1 MNIRKLIKSFIFLFS
16 VTLLT
21 LGFTVQT
28 RATNINLGSQASQD
42 MGSGGKKGTWWK
54 PGDYGIRFTVVNR
67 KTGVRVARSIDYFKI
82 NDFKTDKVYS
92 TSGNNKL
99 EYIYLKNKTCDISKR
114 AYASKDGGYAYLRGN
129 DLWNV
134 ISVGSSRKTSLK
146 DIKRKY
152 LSSDTF
158 LTRVAKDMGG
168 GITLEKI
175 KSKENTLVFEPI
187 YYFHLDGKYYALTA
201 TEIALYDIMAKLNG
215 KTTIWSGHYSFSHKA
230 IPIAAYLKKEKYGVE
245 AYNGAVRVFTNSE
258 IAFNMGVGMLS
269 GKDGEK
275 KVPPKIRV
283 TDYTYRVDTDVYTS
297 VLVTAGNDATP
308 DNPIKVKFDIP
319 GVGTIS
325 SGDVY
330 VPKGKNQLVWVKW
343 HTPKEPMQIDINAT
357 VSHSTNS
364 ETKTISVDIEK
375 KNLWEPLNPKAD
387 DKKPLNLTDFDMNF
401 KPEESN
407 ITDTDKVEELYW
419 STWEVT
425 HIPNGDFIGWKSI
438 PNGKGGAVSY
448 IAEYDNDPYYS
459 FGKHKYKTATAPNG
473 FSVSYIVA
481 GRKPTSPR
489 KFTVKLE
496 ESSIDVHPASTASR
510 ANPDKNY
517 VKSGYGISA
526 DISVK
531 LKGNGSDACTGFQS
545 AKYYFPEFNYKKYW
559 RWGDIS
565 SEKSGFQYINTD
577 FTLPKNNYSYTGYK
591 GTSDGRFH
599 FLPIWYPDGIYDIYA
614 EVNDCWTPAGE
625 LKTNLVG
632 EITCKGA
639 LWDDWHIQP
648 GK

>member
-1 MNIRKLIKSFIFLFS
+1 MNIRKLIKSSIFLFS

-54 PGDYGIRFTVVNR
+54 PGDYGIRFTVINR
-67 KTGVRVARSIDYFKI
+67 KTGARIARSIDYFKL
-82 NDFKTDKVYS
+82 NDFKNNDVWHTGGD
-92 TSGNNKL
+92 NKL
-99 EYIYLKNKTCDISKR
+99 EYIYLKNKKFAVDCRQPYNHKN
-114 AYASKDGGYAYLRGN
+114 GGYGFKRDN
-129 DLWNV
+129 LWNV

-146 DIKRKY
+146 DIKSKY

-308 DNPIKVKFDIP
+308 DNPIKV
-319 GVGTIS
+319 
-325 SGDVY
+325 
-330 VPKGKNQLVWVKW
+330 
-343 HTPKEPMQIDINAT
+343 
-357 VSHSTNS
+357 
-364 ETKTISVDIEK
+364 SV
-375 KNLWEPLNPKAD
+375 
-387 DKKPLNLTDFDMNF
+387 
-401 KPEESN
+401 
-407 ITDTDKVEELYW
+407 
-419 STWEVT
+419 
-425 HIPNGDFIGWKSI
+425 
-438 PNGKGGAVSY
+438 
-448 IAEYDNDPYYS
+448 
-459 FGKHKYKTATAPNG
+459 
-473 FSVSYIVA
+473 
-481 GRKPTSPR
+481 
-489 KFTVKLE
+489 
-496 ESSIDVHPASTASR
+496 
-510 ANPDKNY
+510 
-517 VKSGYGISA
+517 
-526 DISVK
+526 
-531 LKGNGSDACTGFQS
+531 
-545 AKYYFPEFNYKKYW
+545 
-559 RWGDIS
+559 
-565 SEKSGFQYINTD
+565 
-577 FTLPKNNYSYTGYK
+577 
-591 GTSDGRFH
+591 
-599 FLPIWYPDGIYDIYA
+599 
-614 EVNDCWTPAGE
+614 
-625 LKTNLVG
+625 
-632 EITCKGA
+632 
-639 LWDDWHIQP
+639 
-648 GK
+648 